1 MNKQALYLAPAIEV
15 SVLVEEETLLT
26 ESSSIIEITGDAGI
40 ESGLGEDVQGL
51 NGEARTLLNNLLF
64 N

>member
-15 SVLVEEETLLT
+15 SSLVEEETLLT
-26 ESSSIIEITGDAGI
+26 ESVNISDIAGDAGI
-40 ESGLGEDVQGL
+40 QSGIGEDVEGL